1 MSITTKRPIYR
12 LRLQS
17 LPDRDDD
24 DIRYLRALLKALL
37 RRHHLRALSIEIE
50 READAERAPAGNKP
64 VPPGLSPLQA
74 FQHALWGWHDQ
85 RRHDDPKHRN
95 QQTHNSSQDDA
106 AAIASELLQQATTT
120 AKGAPMVTKNDVFP
134 SRYFKAADLD
144 RPIVLTV
151 LKAPIEELKYQG
163 RAEEKVVLH
172 FRQAKKV
179 LPLNVTN
186 WDSMEKVTGKSNSDE
201 WAGCRIEL
209 YPTQTQMRGE
219 TVDCIRIRK
228 PGAEQTE
235 PPESPV
241 STDMRDEIPF

>member
-24 DIRYLRALLKALL
+24 DIRYLRALLKSLL
-37 RRHHLRALSIEIE
+37 RQHHFRALSVEIE
-50 READAERAPAGNKP
+50 READAERASAGNKP

-85 RRHDDPKHRN
+85 RRHDDPKHHN
-95 QQTHNSSQDDA
+95 QQTYDSSQDDA
-106 AAIASELLQQATTT
+106 AAITRDSQQAAT
-120 AKGAPMVTKNDVFP
+120 AAKDKTMVTKSDVFP

-144 RPIVLTV
+144 GPIVLTV
-151 LKAPIEELKYQG
+151 SEAPLEELKNQG
-163 RAEEKVVLH
+163 RAEKKVVLH
-172 FRQAKKV
+172 FKQTSKV
-179 LPLNVTN
+179 FPLNKVN
-186 WDSMEKVTGKSNSDE
+186 WESMERITHRMDSND
-201 WAGCRIEL
+201 WAGCKIEP
-209 YPTQTQMRGE
+209 YPTQTEMRGE

-241 STDMRDEIPF
+241 SIDMRDEIPF